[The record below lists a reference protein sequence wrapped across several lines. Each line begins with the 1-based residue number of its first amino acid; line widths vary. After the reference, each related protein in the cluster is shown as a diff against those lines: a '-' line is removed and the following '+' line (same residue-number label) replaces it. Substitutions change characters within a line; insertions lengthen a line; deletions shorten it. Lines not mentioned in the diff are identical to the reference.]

1 MTTDLDHL
9 KSLITLMNEG
19 GLTEMEIQ
27 TGESLIR
34 LSRAAPPAAAMPVYA
49 PAPAAAAQPAAPAA
63 AALPAGDAVT
73 APMVGT
79 AYLASEP
86 GAAPFIQVG
95 ATVAKDQTLLIIE
108 AMKVMNPIRAP
119 RAGTVKAVLVSD
131 AEAVEYGQALVV
143 IG

>member
-9 KSLITLMNEG
+9 KSLIALMNEG

-34 LSRAAPPAAAMPVYA
+34 LSRAAPPAVVSAHA
-49 PAPAAAAQPAAPAA
+49 PAPAAPAQSAAPAA
-63 AALPAGDAVT
+63 AALPAGDAVS

-95 ATVAKDQTLLIIE
+95 APVAKDQTLLIIE

-119 RAGTVKAVLVSD
+119 RAGTVKAILVSD